1 MVLNKHVLA
10 YALSF
15 ALGFGFSMTASSST
29 TVDLVVSGYTDKGGE
44 GVYGLTLDTSTNKF
58 TPRETLVKTSN
69 PSFGLQNKNLWYFVD
84 ESSEGQLATFSQT
97 DKGELSFIQKVSAVG
112 KSPCFISKRNDDK
125 YIAVANYHSG
135 NVAVFSLDAKGLPQG
150 KPQIKQHQGSGPN
163 IKRQEG
169 AHAHWAGWSKLADD
183 KKTTG
188 IYVVDLGVDKIFWY
202 PQNSKGKLGDAQVAY
217 TAAAGDGPRHMVFH
231 PKNPWVY
238 VINELS
244 NTVSFT
250 KQDNKGNLTEA
261 QKISTLPTGFQGNN
275 IAAHIA
281 ISADGK
287 HLYASNRGDINTIE
301 VFDIA
306 DDGRLTL
313 AQSISSQGRIPRYF
327 VLLEDAK
334 KLLIANQES
343 NNIVVMNIL
352 ENGQLAYYGAQTS
365 IPSPTFIS
373 AR

>member
-1 MVLNKHVLA
+1 MNTHILS
-10 YALSF
+10 YALSLV
-15 ALGFGFSMTASSST
+15 LGFGISLTAYSST

-44 GVYGLTLDTSTNKF
+44 GVYGFRLDTSTNKF
-58 TPRETLVKTSN
+58 TPRQTLVKTIN

-84 ESSEGQLATFSQT
+84 ESIEGQLITFSQT
-97 DKGELSFIQKVSAVG
+97 DKGELNFLQKVSTGG

-125 YIAVANYHSG
+125 YIAITNYHSG
-135 NVAVFSLDAKGLPQG
+135 NLAVFGLDAKGLPQG

-163 IKRQEG
+163 TKRQES
-169 AHAHWAGWSKLADD
+169 AHSHWAGWSQLDDD
-183 KKTTG
+183 KKTSG
-188 IYVVDLGVDKIFWY
+188 IYVVDLGVDKVFWY
-202 PQNSKGKLGDAQVAY
+202 AQNSKGKLGDAQIAY
-217 TAAAGDGPRHMVFH
+217 TATVGDGPRHMVFH
-231 PKNPWVY
+231 PKKPWVY

-250 KQDNKGNLTEA
+250 QQDTKGNLTEV
-261 QKISTLPTGFQGNN
+261 QKISTLPVGFQGNN
-275 IAAHIA
+275 TAAHIA

-287 HLYASNRGDINTIE
+287 HLYASNRGDINSIE

-306 DDGRLTL
+306 EDGRLTPT
-313 AQSISSQGRIPRYF
+313 QSISSQGRIPRYF

-352 ENGQLAYYGAQTS
+352 ENGQLAYYGVQTS
-365 IPSPTFIS
+365 VPSPTFI
-373 AR
+373 AAK